1 MLTVQDRLR
10 AFHTAHARVCELME
24 DMERAVAGRFPPT
37 DSRPAARSAREH
49 LLRLNC
55 LTLALVQRKEALA
68 RLDPTQPEDEAALVQ
83 LLAAPCPVR
92 FTGATGDQVRVEEL
106 RVTRIVQD
114 AADHADRIRT
124 LVAASVGEQPAS
136 DDPYRLAERGL
147 RVRSSLDRLRR
158 LAAEAA
164 SEGLCGATDPI
175 APLAADGLLGRLAA
189 ADPGHRP
196 DTDAEALGEALD
208 RDLERV
214 DAVRRGLRSRCHR
227 ELSGRLDAYRQKA
240 ADEGRAEH
248 PELEKSYRDAVA
260 GLLPRS
266 FEVAAASRAVRA
278 YQQAVNGGAR

>member
-1 MLTVQDRLR
+1 MLTVQDRLE
-10 AFHTAHARVCELME
+10 AFNTAHVRVCDLME

-37 DSRPAARSAREH
+37 DSQPAARAAREH

-55 LTLALVQRKEALA
+55 LTLALVQRKDALA
-68 RLDPTQPEDEAALVQ
+68 RLDPTQPADEAALIQ

-92 FTGATGDQVRVEEL
+92 FTAATGDQVQVEEL
-106 RVTRIVQD
+106 RVTRIVQN
-114 AADHADRIRT
+114 AADQADQIRA
-124 LVAASVGEQPAS
+124 LVAASVDEGPAP
-136 DDPYRLAERGL
+136 DPYRLAERGF
-147 RVRSSLDRLRR
+147 RVRSSLDRLGR

-164 SEGLCGATDPI
+164 SEGLGGATDPI

-214 DAVRRGLRSRCHR
+214 DAIRRGLRSRCHR
-227 ELSGRLDAYRQKA
+227 ELSGRLEAYRQKA

-248 PELEKSYRDAVA
+248 PELEESYRDAVA
-260 GLLPRS
+260 GLLPGS

>member
-1 MLTVQDRLR
+1 MLTVQDRLE
-10 AFHTAHARVCELME
+10 AFNTAHVRVCDLME

-37 DSRPAARSAREH
+37 DSQPAARAAREH

-55 LTLALVQRKEALA
+55 LTLALVQRKDALA
-68 RLDPTQPEDEAALVQ
+68 RLDPTQPADEAALIQ
-83 LLAAPCPVR
+83 LLAGPCPVR
-92 FTGATGDQVRVEEL
+92 FTAATGDQVQVEEL
-106 RVTRIVQD
+106 RVTRIVQN
-114 AADHADRIRT
+114 AADQADQIRA
-124 LVAASVGEQPAS
+124 LVAASADERPAP
-136 DDPYRLAERGL
+136 DPYRLAERGF

-164 SEGLCGATDPI
+164 SEGLGGATDPI

-214 DAVRRGLRSRCHR
+214 DAIRRGLRSRCHR
-227 ELSGRLDAYRQKA
+227 ELSGRLEAYRQKA

-248 PELEKSYRDAVA
+248 PELEESYRDAVA
-260 GLLPRS
+260 GLRPGS